1 MSLLIMF
8 FTINISQKYKLKQS
22 QLWFHSCNHYMHI
35 ALWLPRDWTR
45 ISVLMN
51 RLSYFTFP
59 WLESSSPLPWTLGGA
74 KCGMLHGSA
83 CGPCTGLGWS
93 PCACCFSVRAA
104 GAGADGDPWWYVL
117 FFFPPPPPYPQGL
130 LPHLKSQQR
139 TSEKRGESLCSSS
152 YFVLLLFSR

>member
-1 MSLLIMF
+1 MVKHCVVTEHCDRRF
-8 FTINISQKYKLKQS
+8 FWAGGEKWGCVLKQGG
-22 QLWFHSCNHYMHI
+22 
-35 ALWLPRDWTR
+35 
-45 ISVLMN
+45 
-51 RLSYFTFP
+51 LSMGESFP

-152 YFVLLLFSR
+152 YFVKQQIELWRQM